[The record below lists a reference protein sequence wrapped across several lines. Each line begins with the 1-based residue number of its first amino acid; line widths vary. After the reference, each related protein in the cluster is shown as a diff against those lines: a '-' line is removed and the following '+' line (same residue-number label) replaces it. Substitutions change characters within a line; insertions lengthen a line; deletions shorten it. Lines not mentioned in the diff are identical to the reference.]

1 MIQNDKNELLTEGE
15 QAAMDLADAMT
26 RTPAQVTDELFQRLQ
41 QHYNDSVIVEIGAV
55 IALENYRARF
65 NRCFGVEA
73 IGSYDRYRE
82 LLAAVATLSARM
94 SGRQRPR

>member
-1 MIQNDKNELLTEGE
+1 MIQNHKSELLTDAE
-15 QAAMDLADAMT
+15 QAAMDLTEAMT
-26 RTPAQVTDELFQRLQ
+26 RTPAQVTDELFKRLQ
-41 QHYNDSVIVEIGAV
+41 KRYDDSAIVEIGAV

-82 LLAAVATLSARM
+82 LLAAMAALHARK
-94 SGRQRPR
+94 

>member
-1 MIQNDKNELLTEGE
+1 MIQNHRSELLTGAE
-15 QAAMDLADAMT
+15 QAAMDLAEAMT

-41 QHYNDSVIVEIGAV
+41 KQYGDSGVVELGAV

-73 IGSYDRYRE
+73 IGSYHRYRE
-82 LLAAVATLSARM
+82 LLAAMTALHTRT
-94 SGRQRPR
+94 